1 MTPVLSRAEARAFDS
16 HAIAE
21 CRVPGILLMENAGG
35 RAAAIIDRDWLGDGR
50 PVTIVCGTGNNGGD
64 GFVIARHLLERG
76 RRVRVFLAGGADKC
90 SGSARTSLDAYS
102 GLGGNIEFVEAPS
115 DLETLSEALTGTV
128 IVDALFGTG
137 LDRPVTGLLAEV
149 IDRINRASAA
159 RISIDVPSGMCADT
173 GRPLGASVQAD
184 CTVTFRNLK
193 RGLVTPS
200 GAILAGKVHVVGF
213 GVPNTGGAMLAD
225 AANAID
231 MEDVAGWL
239 RRRRLDV
246 HKNEAGHVVVFAG
259 SRGKTGAAALTARG
273 ALRAGAGV
281 CTVATWGE
289 ATSAVE
295 TTLSEALIA
304 TLNEQAVAASV
315 DSALAPRQTRI
326 DLLEPGSCG
335 DETGF
340 QKVNSDRFSA
350 RDVNLVNSPST
361 LVEGPAEKRT
371 AVVGPGF
378 GLDGRAQAV
387 VAHLLRHWRGI
398 CVLDADALSIVAR
411 GDADC
416 ATSTAQLV
424 LTPHPGEAARL
435 LGCSSEEV
443 EANRFEALG
452 SLVRK
457 TRAVVLLK
465 GAFTLIGAPDGRI
478 AVNSSGNCALATAGS
493 GDVLAGVIGAFGAQL
508 PPFEAACAGAFV
520 HGLAADIWS
529 REGERDR
536 GMLASEIADHIP
548 LAIAQI
554 QRACAPAAPGYF
566 CQGTSATPAS

>member
-1 MTPVLSRAEARAFDS
+1 
-16 HAIAE
+16 
-21 CRVPGILLMENAGG
+21 MENAGG

-200 GAILAGKVHVVGF
+200 GAILAGTVHVVGF

-259 SRGKTGAAALTARG
+259 SRGKTGAATLTARG

-289 ATSAVE
+289 VTSAVE
-295 TTLSEALIA
+295 TALSEALIA
-304 TLNEQAVAASV
+304 TLNEQAIAASV
-315 DSALAPRQTRI
+315 DSALAP
-326 DLLEPGSCG
+326 
-335 DETGF
+335 
-340 QKVNSDRFSA
+340 K
-350 RDVNLVNSPST
+350 
-361 LVEGPAEKRT
+361 KT

-443 EANRFEALG
+443 EANRFEALS

-548 LAIAQI
+548 MAIAQT
-554 QRACAPAAPGYF
+554 QR
-566 CQGTSATPAS
+566 SR